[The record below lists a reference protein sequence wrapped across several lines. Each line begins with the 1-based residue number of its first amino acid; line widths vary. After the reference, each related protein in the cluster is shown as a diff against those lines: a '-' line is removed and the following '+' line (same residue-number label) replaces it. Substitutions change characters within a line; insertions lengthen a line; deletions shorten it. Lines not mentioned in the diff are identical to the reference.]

1 MKDKFWKFI
10 DKNLI
15 LIFFIII
22 TIFSVVIRSYFMDY
36 ESGDYTIFLE
46 GWFNELKQRW
56 RTISA

>member
-22 TIFSVVIRSYFMDY
+22 TIFSVVIRSYFMDF
-36 ESGDYTIFLE
+36 ESGDYTLFLE
-46 GWFNELKQRW
+46 GWFNELKERRW
-56 RTISA
+56 TIST